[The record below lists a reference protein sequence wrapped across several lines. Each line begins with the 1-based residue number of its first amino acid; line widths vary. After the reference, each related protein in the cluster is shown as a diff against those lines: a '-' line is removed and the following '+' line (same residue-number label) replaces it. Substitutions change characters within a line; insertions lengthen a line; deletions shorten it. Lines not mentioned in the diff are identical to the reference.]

1 MGRRAA
7 VDWARH
13 AGHLLRPSAAPAAGV
28 AFERDGAER
37 ARRLADAAR
46 GRVRER
52 SAPKPMRALEMRP
65 GGRAR
70 WRAVPALP
78 PPGPLAAVVR
88 PLAVATCDLDRA
100 LALGVSPFPLPLCFG
115 HECVAE
121 VVAVGDRVST
131 VTPGE
136 RVIVPFQIS
145 CGACPACREG
155 RTGNCAAVPPISM
168 YGFGLA
174 GGHWGGAVTDEL
186 AVPFAD
192 GMLVALPEGI
202 EPEHAASV
210 ADNVADAWRHVGPHL
225 PALLERDPAVR
236 VVIVAALRAH
246 VHSASV
252 PLYAGLIARALGAR
266 DVLVIDARPEVRAQA
281 ADLGLEP
288 VEPQRA
294 GTLAPTPLVVDAST
308 SNEGLQLAIALTAP
322 DGTCSSVGGLYK
334 TATLPFSAMYGRN
347 ATLHVGRTHARAV
360 IPHVLELMREGRLRP
375 ELVTTLTAPLDDAP
389 AALAAHVHSAQTK
402 TILTRANG

>member
-1 MGRRAA
+1 MGRSA
-7 VDWARH
+7 VLDWTRH
-13 AGHLLRPSAAPAAGV
+13 GAHLFRPSATPAANV
-28 AFERDGAER
+28 AFERDAGER

-46 GRVRER
+46 RRVRER
-52 SAPKPMRALEMRP
+52 SLPKPMRALEMRP

-70 WRAVPALP
+70 WRAVAALP
-78 PPGPLAAVVR
+78 PPGPLAATVR

-100 LALGVSPFPLPLCFG
+100 LALGTSPFPLPLCFG

-121 VVAVGDRVST
+121 VVAAGAEVTTVMPGDRV
-131 VTPGE
+131 V
-136 RVIVPFQIS
+136 VPFQIS
-145 CGACPACREG
+145 CGTCTACRDG
-155 RTGNCAAVPPISM
+155 RTGNCTSVPPLSM

-174 GGHWGGAVTDEL
+174 GGHWGGAVADEL

-225 PALLERDPAVR
+225 PGLLARDPATR
-236 VVIVAALRAH
+236 VVIVAALRPH
-246 VHSASV
+246 LFSASV
-252 PLYAGLIARALGAR
+252 PLYAGMIARALGAR
-266 DVLVIDARPEVRAQA
+266 DVVIADARPEVRAQA
-281 ADLGLEP
+281 AGLGLDPIEP
-288 VEPQRA
+288 DRA
-294 GTLAPTPLVVDAST
+294 RELAPVPLVVDAST
-308 SNEGLQLAIALTAP
+308 SSDGLRLAIALTAP

-334 TATLPFSAMYGRN
+334 TARLPFSAMYGRN

-360 IPHVLELMREGRLRP
+360 IPHVLALMREGRLRP

-389 AALAAHVHSAQTK
+389 AALAAHVHGAHTK
-402 TILTRANG
+402 TILTR